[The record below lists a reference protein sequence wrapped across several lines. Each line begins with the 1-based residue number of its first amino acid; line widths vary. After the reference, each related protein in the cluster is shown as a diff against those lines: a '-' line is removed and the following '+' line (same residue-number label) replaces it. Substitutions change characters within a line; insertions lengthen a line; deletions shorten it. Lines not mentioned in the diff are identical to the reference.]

1 MPDREQTQR
10 LQRKVRDRSVV
21 LLIVGA
27 VLLLPPVGS
36 ISLIE
41 GSLAGL
47 PIPVVYVFA
56 VWALLIA
63 AAAPAISRRVVE
75 TKRRTIPTSLMESKA
90 LALFNSARPAVATHD
105 C

>member
-1 MPDREQTQR
+1 MQDREKTQR

-27 VLLLPPVGS
+27 LLLLPPVGS
-36 ISLIE
+36 ISLVD

-63 AAAPAISRRVVE
+63 AAAG
-75 TKRRTIPTSLMESKA
+75 M
-90 LALFNSARPAVATHD
+90 ARPLDSDAEQDTAAQD
-105 C
+105 GPADPQS